1 MLEEKTKSFEEIF
14 NEWYK
19 MYLDEERKFHE
30 EIRKAKEAR
39 LFLYKWIFLIIFI
52 IKITIKIK
60 YFNFIIH
67 KFPLEIML

>member
-1 MLEEKTKSFEEIF
+1 MLEENSKSFEEIF

-39 LFLYKWIFLIIFI
+39 LFFF
-52 IKITIKIK
+52 
-60 YFNFIIH
+60 YFYNFI
-67 KFPLEIML
+67 F

>member
-1 MLEEKTKSFEEIF
+1 MLDEKSKSFEEIF

-39 LFLYKWIFLIIFI
+39 LFFILIFCIL
-52 IKITIKIK
+52 K
-60 YFNFIIH
+60 
-67 KFPLEIML
+67 KF